1 MLVDHAI
8 ITVRSGRGGNGS
20 ASFRREKGIP
30 KGGPDGGDG
39 GKGGDVVLVGDAHLD
54 TLAEF
59 AFKVHFFAK
68 PGERGA
74 RKKQHGHAGDDLR
87 VRLPLGCLVYDA
99 ETDELLVDMVEPGQE
114 FIVAR
119 GGTGGRGNDRFKTPT
134 NQAPTECEQGGE
146 PIERKIRLELKLI
159 ADVGLI
165 GLPNA
170 GKSTLLG
177 AISRATPKIADYPFT
192 TLRPQLGIA
201 ELPGERRLVC
211 ADIPGLIEGA
221 SEGAGLGHEFLR
233 HIERTATLVHVLD
246 CCPSDGS
253 DPVANWKTVRAELE
267 AFSPELAEKPEL
279 IAFNKVDLVPEG
291 EREALLKRLRSRL
304 KLAPEG
310 SVTVSGATGL
320 GVRDLLER
328 AWRLVRGADT
338 AGESGWG

>member
-1 MLVDHAI
+1 
-8 ITVRSGRGGNGS
+8 
-20 ASFRREKGIP
+20 
-30 KGGPDGGDG
+30 
-39 GKGGDVVLVGDAHLD
+39 
-54 TLAEF
+54 
-59 AFKVHFFAK
+59 
-68 PGERGA
+68 
-74 RKKQHGHAGDDLR
+74 
-87 VRLPLGCLVYDA
+87 
-99 ETDELLVDMVEPGQE
+99 MVEPGQE
-114 FIVAR
+114 FIVAK

-146 PIERKIRLELKLI
+146 TVERKIRLELKLI

-233 HIERTATLVHVLD
+233 HIERTATLVHLLD

-279 IAFNKVDLVPEG
+279 VAFNKIDLLPEE
-291 EREALLKRLRSRL
+291 ERAATLKRLRSKL
-304 KLAPEG
+304 KLGPGEG
-310 SVTVSGATGL
+310 VAISGATTA
-320 GVRDLLER
+320 GVRDLLEKAWSMVQAGR
-328 AWRLVRGADT
+328 AAP
-338 AGESGWG
+338 A